1 MVTKKAPKVRRKVVL
16 DKLLHGK
23 KAAPK
28 PAPLGVAVSPGTP
41 GAKFSQGQYRA
52 PALGSDPF
60 AKPMTR
66 STAEP
71 PADMRT
77 RGLIPVHARLEAGI
91 MRRIDALASR
101 LDTRRSWGRTTR
113 SEALRNALVAGLD
126 ALEAKERAQ

>member
-1 MVTKKAPKVRRKVVL
+1 MVTKLHSKQPKVRRKVVL
-16 DKLLHGK
+16 DELLHGK
-23 KAAPK
+23 GKK
-28 PAPLGVAVSPGTP
+28 
-41 GAKFSQGQYRA
+41 KA

-60 AKPMTR
+60 AQRIAADAHAANERMR
-66 STAEP
+66 QP
-71 PADMRT
+71 PAPVK
-77 RGLIPVHARLEAGI
+77 GLIPVHARLEAGI